1 MKTYVRSKLAEVGAG
16 VRAHIAHRIE
26 FGLGKFRP
34 HIVHVTVQI
43 VDLNGPRGGLDKV
56 CRIEIRL
63 LPTGSIFVED
73 ADTDIYAAVD
83 LAVGRAA
90 RAVSR
95 AIGRRRHFEHDATW
109 PRSNGRAGPHADTAE
124 RSAVGG

>member
-1 MKTYVRSKLAEVGAG
+1 MKTYVRSKLAEVGAA
-16 VRAHIAHRIE
+16 VRAHVAHRIQ
-26 FGLGKFRP
+26 FGLGKFCP

-43 VDLNGPRGGLDKV
+43 IDLNGPRGGEDKV

-73 ADTDIYAAVD
+73 ADADIYAAVD

-95 AIGRRRHFEHDATW
+95 AIGRRRHFEHDATR
-109 PRSNGRAGPHADTAE
+109 PRSNLVATPHAGTAG
-124 RSAVGG
+124 RLAVEG